1 MSVKERITVT
11 VDSEV
16 VAQIRKLAGSTSS
29 FVEAAIREK
38 LDRHRHARAML
49 DRDLSQARAADP
61 EGFADAKSRVADLMD
76 RHFGGAA

>member
-11 VDSEV
+11 VDSEIA
-16 VAQIRKLAGSTSS
+16 AQLKSLAGSTSS

-49 DRDLSQARAADP
+49 DRELADAQRRDP
-61 EGFADAKSRVADLMD
+61 ERFADAEARLTEMMD
-76 RHFGGAA
+76 RHFGGSA

>member
-11 VDSEV
+11 VDSEIA
-16 VAQIRKLAGSTSS
+16 AQIKSLAGSTSS

-49 DRDLSQARAADP
+49 DRELADARRRDP
-61 EGFADAKSRVADLMD
+61 ARFADAEARVTAMMD
-76 RHFGGAA
+76 RHFGGSA

>member
-11 VDSEV
+11 VDAEIA
-16 VAQIRKLAGSTSS
+16 AQIKELAGSTSS

-49 DRDLSQARAADP
+49 DRELAEARRADP
-61 EGFADAKSRVADLMD
+61 ERFTQVEARVAAIMD
-76 RHFGGAA
+76 RHFGGFA